1 MLPFSYAYRNLMRE
15 PTRFL
20 QKSGGSALVIFLI
33 LAAGAF
39 NSGMQQLRQAS
50 GSEHNVIFLGAG
62 SEESVERSQILM
74 QSESM
79 IQAGVRG
86 ISGRAGV
93 SAVSGEV
100 HYNGLL
106 AVPGQR
112 PAQGLTRGVTPA
124 VFEAHREVRLLEGQ
138 WPASGEVMVGV
149 LAHHLLGAKGADLAV
164 GRTIEFEGQQFRISG
179 RFDAMGTVMESEVW
193 FNRSDL
199 MTLIQRETLSC
210 VVVRLDDP
218 ADRKWA
224 DIFAKQRL
232 DLELVA
238 VSESEYYSN
247 LAVFYGPIRSMTW
260 LTAAM
265 VALGAAMGGLNM
277 LYASF
282 SSRVRE
288 LATLQTLGYRRRAVL
303 LSLIQ
308 ESLFTQAVGLM
319 LASGFGMLFLEG
331 YMVQF
336 SVGTFRMEL
345 TGGVMLVALLTALVL
360 GTLGTL
366 PPAARCLRMPVPVAL
381 RSG

>member
-39 NSGMQQLRQAS
+39 NNGMQDLLQAS
-50 GSEHNVIFLGAG
+50 GSENNVIFLGAG

-74 QSESM
+74 QAESM
-79 IQAGVRG
+79 IEAGVRG
-86 ISGRAGV
+86 ISERAGV
-93 SAVSGEV
+93 AAVSGEV

-106 AVPGQR
+106 AVPGSK

-124 VFEAHREVRLLEGQ
+124 VFEAHREVRLLEGE

-149 LAHHLLGAKGADLAV
+149 LAHHLLGVGKEALAV
-164 GRTIEFEGQQFRISG
+164 GRTIEFEGEQFRISG
-179 RFDAMGTVMESEVW
+179 RFDARGTVMESEVW

-210 VVVRLDDP
+210 VVIRLEDP
-218 ADRKWA
+218 SDVKWA

-238 VSESEYYSN
+238 VSESEYYAN
-247 LAVFYGPIRSMTW
+247 LATFYGPIRSMTW

-303 LSLIQ
+303 LSLVQ

-319 LASGFGMLFLEG
+319 LAVGFGLLVLEG

-345 TGGVMLVALLTALVL
+345 TGGVMSVALLTALLL

>member
-15 PTRFL
+15 PRRFL
-20 QKSGGSALVIFLI
+20 QKAGGSALVIFLI
-33 LAAGAF
+33 IAAGTF
-39 NSGMQQLRQAS
+39 NSGMQGLLRAS
-50 GSEHNVIFLGAG
+50 GSAHNVIFLGAG

-74 QSESM
+74 QAESM
-79 IQAGVRG
+79 VQAGVRG
-86 ISGRAGV
+86 ISERAGV
-93 SAVSGEV
+93 AAVSGEV

-106 AVPGQR
+106 AVPGVK

-124 VFEAHREVRLLEGQ
+124 VFEAHREARLLEGQ
-138 WPASGEVMVGV
+138 WPASGEVMVGN
-149 LAHHLLGAKGADLAV
+149 LAHHLLGVDEEKLAV
-164 GRTIEFEGQQFRISG
+164 GETVLFEGEEFRISG
-179 RFDAMGTVMESEVW
+179 RFDASGTVMESEVW

-210 VVVRLDDP
+210 VVIRLDNP
-218 ADRKWA
+218 ADIKWA

-232 DLELVA
+232 DLELVV

-247 LAVFYGPIRSMTW
+247 LATFYGPIRSMTW

-282 SSRVRE
+282 SSRIRE

-319 LASGFGMLFLEG
+319 IAVVGGLIILEG

-345 TGGVMLVALLTALVL
+345 TGGVLLVALSTALIL

-366 PPAARCLRMPVPVAL
+366 PPATRCLRMPVPVAL

>member
-15 PTRFL
+15 PKRFL
-20 QKSGGSALVIFLI
+20 QKAGGSALVIFLI
-33 LAAGAF
+33 IAAGAF
-39 NSGMQQLRQAS
+39 NSGMQDLLQAS

-74 QSESM
+74 QAESM

-86 ISGRAGV
+86 ISKRAGV
-93 SAVSGEV
+93 AAVSGEV

-106 AVPGQR
+106 AVPGAQ

-124 VFEAHREVRLLEGQ
+124 VFEAHREARLLEGQ
-138 WPASGEVMVGV
+138 WPASGEVMVGN
-149 LAHHLLGAKGADLAV
+149 LAHHLLGVDEEALAV
-164 GRTIEFEGQQFRISG
+164 GKTILFEGEEFRISG
-179 RFDAMGTVMESEVW
+179 RFDASGTVMESEVW

-210 VVVRLDDP
+210 VVIHLDDP
-218 ADRKWA
+218 ANIKWA

-232 DLELVA
+232 DLELVV
-238 VSESEYYSN
+238 VSEREYYAN
-247 LAVFYGPIRSMTW
+247 LSAFYGPIRSMTW

-282 SSRVRE
+282 SSRIRE

-319 LASGFGMLFLEG
+319 VAVSGGLVVLEG

-345 TGGVMLVALLTALVL
+345 TGGVLLVALLTALVL

-366 PPAARCLRMPVPVAL
+366 PPAARCLRMPVPAAL